1 MGGMPL
7 AAIITI
13 AIIAGVIVLIVAVTF
28 ALRARRHKRLS
39 QQLVKR
45 NDDQVHYVF
54 VVNPSKPQAAQRRAH
69 IEQFCRDK
77 GLTDVEFIDTQL
89 DKDGRACAKEALANG
104 ADVVVAVGGDGTV
117 RTVASAM
124 SGTGHAM
131 GIIPIGTGNLF
142 ARNMVFR
149 STTSTRRSPSP
160 HRTGRGTWTSAVSRC
175 WTIRRPITA
184 THS

>member
-13 AIIAGVIVLIVAVTF
+13 AVIAGVIVLIVAVTF

-142 ARNMVFR
+142 ARNMGI
-149 STTSTRRSPSP
+149 PIEI
-160 HRTGRGTWTSAVSRC
+160 GRASCRERV
-175 WTIRRPITA
+175 
-184 THS
+184 

>member
-89 DKDGRACAKEALANG
+89 D
-104 ADVVVAVGGDGTV
+104 
-117 RTVASAM
+117 RTAA
-124 SGTGHAM
+124 HA
-131 GIIPIGTGNLF
+131 P
-142 ARNMVFR
+142 R
-149 STTSTRRSPSP
+149 RRSP
-160 HRTGRGTWTSAVSRC
+160 
-175 WTIRRPITA
+175 TA
-184 THS
+184 PT